1 MRILLIDPPFYQ
13 FIGFYN
19 RYFPLGLAYLAAV
32 LKDRGHEVLIY
43 DSDANINPD
52 KMNFA
57 ALEQSYPKYLQA
69 VADEAHPVYEGI
81 RRTLNEFKPE
91 LIGISAWTTYAAS
104 SIKTAEICKRWNA
117 SAPVVMGGPH
127 VSIKGEELLRI
138 CGGVD
143 VLVRGEGEETL
154 PELAALLQTGRFTPG
169 ELEKIKG
176 IAFRTADGIKS
187 TPDRDFAQDLD
198 AIPFPARDLL
208 VHKDTYDSE
217 DMGLL
222 MTARGCPFAC
232 TYCATSIWGRKV
244 RNRSI
249 ANVIEEVKNV
259 ATRYGTKQF
268 AFKDD
273 SFTIN
278 RARTLAFCETLIK
291 ERLIINWECN
301 ARVDSLDPEL
311 LAKMRKAGCNSIKVG
326 IETGSERIL
335 KLINKNITLEQCRQ
349 AAKAL
354 KSSGIHWTAYFMIG
368 LPTETKDDMHRTLSF
383 MKELKPDFASLS
395 VYEPFPGTKLYDIGV
410 EKGLV
415 SPDLTRGDYFTIS
428 PKYYY
433 VKDAKRRID
442 TMTDE
447 EFVRLEAEIKK
458 EFHRYNLSF
467 LRLARRALSR
477 SGVYM
482 SRPGILLSDLKKF
495 FSYAGWQRGQ
505 G

>member
-1 MRILLIDPPFYQ
+1 MRILLIDPPFYR

-19 RYFPLGLAYLAAV
+19 RYFPLGLAYLASA
-32 LKDRGHEVLIY
+32 LKDHGHEVLIY

-69 VADEAHPVYEGI
+69 VADDSHPVFEGI
-81 RRTLNEFKPE
+81 KRTLKEFKPE
-91 LIGISAWTTYAAS
+91 FIGISAWTTYVAS
-104 SIKTAEICKRWNA
+104 SIKTAEICKKWDA

-127 VSIKGEELLRI
+127 VSIKHDELLGI
-138 CGGVD
+138 CGAVD

-154 PELAALLQTGRFTPG
+154 PALAGLLQAKKFIPG
-169 ELEKIKG
+169 ELAKIKG
-176 IAFRTADGIKS
+176 IAFRTPEGITT
-187 TPDRDFAQDLD
+187 TPAREFTQDLD

-208 VHKDTYDSE
+208 VHKDAYDSE

-222 MTARGCPFAC
+222 MTTRGCPFAC
-232 TYCATSIWGRKV
+232 TYCATNIWGRKV
-244 RNRSI
+244 RSRSI
-249 ANVIEEVKNV
+249 ANVVEEVKSVV
-259 ATRYGTKQF
+259 ARYGTKQF

-278 RARTLAFCETLIK
+278 RARTLAFCEALIN
-291 ERLIINWECN
+291 ERLNINWECN

-335 KLINKNITLEQCRQ
+335 KLISKNITLGQCRQ

-354 KSSGIHWTAYFMIG
+354 KNSGIHWTAYFMIG
-368 LPTETKDDMHRTLSF
+368 LPTETKDDMYETMGF
-383 MKELKPDFASLS
+383 MKELRPDFASLS

-415 SPDLTRGDYFTIS
+415 SPERTREDYFTIS

-433 VKDAKRRID
+433 VKDVRRRID
-442 TMTDE
+442 TMEEE
-447 EFVRLEAEIKK
+447 EFVRMEAEIKK
-458 EFHRYNLSF
+458 EFYNYNLSF
-467 LRLARRALSR
+467 PRLARRALSR
-477 SGVYM
+477 SKVYI
-482 SRPGILLSDLKKF
+482 SRPAILVSDLKKF
-495 FSYAGWQRGQ
+495 LSYAGWGR
-505 G
+505 